1 MFDRHDVEDI
11 ILCMADIVRENR
23 NLRYEVAR
31 LEKIVEQYDKELRS
45 RVNESDRANKELLKM
60 LMENALMGGNVND

>member
-1 MFDRHDVEDI
+1 MFDKHDVEDI
-11 ILCMADIVRENR
+11 ILCMADIVMENR

-60 LMENALMGGNVND
+60 LMENALMGGK